1 MPTLTRDHTGPY
13 AAPDV
18 DPPWECEPEADAEL
32 IAECRS
38 EGEEAGREAYAAGI
52 RNNPY
57 SRHDVYC
64 EARRDGWWAGWDRAE
79 ETEFEAAGDTV
90 AEFIL
95 PRAA

>member
-1 MPTLTRDHTGPY
+1 MPTLTRDHITTY

-18 DPPWECEPEADAEL
+18 DPTWECEPEPDAEL
-32 IAECRS
+32 IVECRA

-64 EARRDGWWAGWDRAE
+64 EARREGWWSGWCRAE
-79 ETEFEAAGDTV
+79 ESEFEAAGKTTP
-90 AEFIL
+90 ELCL